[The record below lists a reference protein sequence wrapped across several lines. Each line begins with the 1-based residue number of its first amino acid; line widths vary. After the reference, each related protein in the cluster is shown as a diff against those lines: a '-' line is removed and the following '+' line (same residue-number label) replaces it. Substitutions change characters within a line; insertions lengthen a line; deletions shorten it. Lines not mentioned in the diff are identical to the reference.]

1 MGLKYGRPIVG
12 DEPKDKRVSLRATK
26 STVEKF
32 SKCSELT
39 GKTQTTLLEEM
50 VNRLYYELMGEK

>member
-1 MGLKYGRPIVG
+1 MSPKYGRPIVG

-32 SKCSELT
+32 SQCAELT

-50 VNRLYYELMGEK
+50 VNRLHRELMDEK

>member
-1 MGLKYGRPIVG
+1 MSTKFGRPIVG

-32 SKCSELT
+32 SKCSKLT

-50 VNRLYYELMGEK
+50 VDRLHHELTGEK